1 MKTIS
6 EIVDPSAWFDLLN
19 FSEGAWVFLEGK
31 EKISWLFPKGT
42 TCRQYCLT
50 DQFSGVTFDL
60 SLSIAMGK
68 GGCKMELLTIFF

>member
-31 EKISWLFPKGT
+31 EKNQLVISEGNNLPA
-42 TCRQYCLT
+42 
-50 DQFSGVTFDL
+50 VL
-60 SLSIAMGK
+60 SH
-68 GGCKMELLTIFF
+68 